1 MLSECQVSLK
11 FANQAK
17 MEGDG
22 EAWTTFCT
30 DAVVQHEDG
39 NLHVKS
45 LSISHHE
52 LFISDIYLFH
62 FLY

>member
-17 MEGDG
+17 MEGEG
-22 EAWTTFCT
+22 ESWTTFCT

-45 LSISHHE
+45 LSIF
-52 LFISDIYLFH
+52 FISDIYLFH